1 MRARLVNAQIAA
13 HAWRRARGVWER
25 LLPPLCLACS
35 ARVSGEGALC
45 AACWSRVDF
54 LAAPLCP
61 IQGVP
66 LTGLEMRTA
75 QPEPPSRRGW
85 DRARSVM
92 AYRDTPEEELSGW
105 AGVGWSGRERRD
117 VPIRL
122 VSRFKYHGRME
133 CASAFARW
141 MRQAGR
147 ELLADADA
155 LVPVPMHRRRLR
167 QRGFNQAAV
176 LADAIAKLSGVP
188 AIPDACERARFGS
201 RQVGLP
207 LAARR
212 RNVAGAYRLH
222 PQRRRHIAGRNVVL
236 IDDVLTSGA
245 TSHALATCLKQAGA
259 RRVDVLTLAR
269 VLPGSGSGGGAIHP

>member
-1 MRARLVNAQIAA
+1 MNFPIAA
-13 HAWRRARGVWER
+13 KAWRRARSVWER

-35 ARVSGEGALC
+35 ARVEGEGVLC
-45 AACWSRVDF
+45 AACWRRVDF
-54 LAAPLCP
+54 LVAPLCP
-61 IQGVP
+61 VQGVP
-66 LTGLEMRTA
+66 LTGLEGIRSQA
-75 QPEPPSRRGW
+75 EKARRRSSRRGW

-92 AYRDTPEEELSGW
+92 SYRETPQHDLLGWEESEW
-105 AGVGWSGRERRD
+105 RGRERPQ

-133 CASAFARW
+133 CAPAFARW

-176 LADAIAKLSGVP
+176 LADAIARLSGVP
-188 AIPDACERARFGS
+188 AVADACERVRFGS

-207 LAARR
+207 QAARR
-212 RNVAGAYRLH
+212 RNVAGAYRLR
-222 PQRRRHIAGRNVVL
+222 PQRRRHVAGRNVVL

-245 TSHALATCLKQAGA
+245 TSHALAACLKQAGA

-269 VLPGSGSGGGAIHP
+269 VLPGGALDG